1 MKKYVVKIGY
11 VTVGFDNAKDAFTV
25 WETLAKGV
33 SMEQAYALDYQ
44 WYTTNQ
50 LKPSLSVEDNVI
62 TEEEMEIMKKR
73 KEVEN
78 AKECTP
84 E

>member
-11 VTVGFDNAKDAFTV
+11 FTVGFGNAKDAFTV
-25 WETLAKGV
+25 WETLTKCV

-44 WYTTNQ
+44 WYISNK
-50 LKPSLSVEDNVI
+50 LKPTLSVEDNVI
-62 TEEEMEIMKKR
+62 TEEEMEIMR
-73 KEVEN
+73 KEKEN
-78 AKECTP
+78 AKECAP